1 MLLLFLCTCTYLFF
15 TFTCLFLAK
24 SAMDFRH
31 ILPDRVLGKPLIDA
45 ANLKAAIGPI
55 SSLTMHTNSRF
66 MTVSFL
72 RASVKKIINEITVIY
87 SQTHCNYLKQIIK

>member
-1 MLLLFLCTCTYLFF
+1 MLLLSLSTCTYLF

-24 SAMDFRH
+24 SAIDFRH

-55 SSLTMHTNSRF
+55 SSLTMPTNSRF
-66 MTVSFL
+66 MTASFL
-72 RASVKKIINEITVIY
+72 RASAKEIINEITVILT
-87 SQTHCNYLKQIIK
+87 QT